1 MIVRKGSKKSQ
12 AAGKIKARRKLK
24 DDESF
29 STVEKEEIPPSF
41 DVKKDIDVRNREIK
55 FMNRFLSHLQHIRL
69 KQMM

>member
-41 DVKKDIDVRNREIK
+41 DVKKGY
-55 FMNRFLSHLQHIRL
+55 
-69 KQMM
+69 